1 MKIQRQLAPS
11 AFDVFGVYWPPFH
24 IPSRLAQRSARALRQ
39 LVAPDYCAACDA
51 PVAPDTVF
59 CASCGPCPAAPP
71 LTGIEEGWVAGAY
84 APPLSTAI
92 LRMKF
97 GQRADIADRLAGLL
111 RAGDLGGRLIVPV
124 PLHYSRLVERGFNP
138 SALLSKRLSERCGG
152 EHAPWLLERW
162 RDTPHQ
168 SHLSARERRDN
179 VVGAFVARR
188 DAAGRRAALID
199 DVITTGSTLVAC
211 TQALYAAG
219 VVHVTVLALAA
230 TPTR

>member
-1 MKIQRQLAPS
+1 
-11 AFDVFGVYWPPFH
+11 
-24 IPSRLAQRSARALRQ
+24 
-39 LVAPDYCAACDA
+39 
-51 PVAPDTVF
+51 
-59 CASCGPCPAAPP
+59 
-71 LTGIEEGWVAGAY
+71 
-84 APPLSTAI
+84 
-92 LRMKF
+92 
-97 GQRADIADRLAGLL
+97 
-111 RAGDLGGRLIVPV
+111 
-124 PLHYSRLVERGFNP
+124 LVERGFNP
-138 SALLSKRLSERCGG
+138 SALLSKRLSQRCGG

-188 DAAGRRAALID
+188 GAAGRRAALID

-211 TQALYAAG
+211 AQALYAAG

>member
-1 MKIQRQLAPS
+1 M
-11 AFDVFGVYWPPFH
+11 
-24 IPSRLAQRSARALRQ
+24 
-39 LVAPDYCAACDA
+39 
-51 PVAPDTVF
+51 
-59 CASCGPCPAAPP
+59 
-71 LTGIEEGWVAGAY
+71 AGAY